1 MKIIAVCGMGIG
13 TSVLLKLNAEKVLR
27 QLGIE
32 AEVEAADVDTARTA
46 SIDAQIVLTT
56 PELVESLQGIT
67 AEIISVD
74 HFFDL
79 EELTLKLSKALL

>member
-13 TSVLLKLNAEKVLR
+13 TSVLLKMNAEKVLA

-32 AEVEAADVDTARTA
+32 ATVEATDMKTARE
-46 SIDAQIVLTT
+46 SRDAQVILTT
-56 PELVESLQGIT
+56 PDLAQLLTGLPAEVIT
-67 AEIISVD
+67 ID

-79 EELTLKLSKALL
+79 EELTKKISASLL